1 MLEESNSV
9 EKVIF
14 YKYDNNLLRKK
25 NLKFS
30 KKIYNYFKKLNIKF
44 IMPLN
49 LIVNISNEN

>member
-1 MLEESNSV
+1 MLEGNNSV

-44 IMPLN
+44 IIPLN

>member
-30 KKIYNYFKKLNIKF
+30 KKIYNCFKKLNIKF